1 MLPALATAVVFDW
14 LAVRLDAEKATGL
27 AWKIDWHF
35 TDRGEVV
42 AHTLE
47 NATLTQRIAKPSAA
61 PHARVTTTRTA
72 FDRVVAGGTTFEDI
86 VASGEAQVMGDGSLP
101 GQLFAMLDV
110 FQPMFPVVTA
120 V

>member
-14 LAVRLDAEKATGL
+14 LGVRLDAEKAAGL

-42 AHTLE
+42 AQTLE
-47 NATLTQRIAKPSAA
+47 NATLTQRIGKPSPA
-61 PHARVTTTRTA
+61 PHASVTTTRA
-72 FDRVVAGGTTFEDI
+72 ALDRVVAGGTAFEDI
-86 VASGEAQVMGDGSLP
+86 VAGGEAQVTGDTSLP
-101 GQLFAMLDV
+101 GRLFALLDV